1 MTAIHGWL
9 NIYKPKGMN
18 STRAVSIVKRL
29 LPKKTKIGHAGTL
42 DPLADGV
49 LPLAIGEATKLIPIL
64 HMDEKAYRFSIEWGF
79 ETTTDDAEGDATK
92 TSDHRPSQTD
102 VEEILA
108 QFTGNIQQTPPSYSA
123 IKIDGKRAYDR
134 ARDGEVLDMPVREVE
149 ILELTLES
157 HDDTRTILNC
167 VCGTGTYV
175 RSLARDIARVANS
188 AGHVGILTRTY
199 VGPFDGESSFL
210 LDIES
215 ENVDKEHLLREIL
228 PLDYGLDDILAV
240 HLNDFEEKRVRHGN
254 EVVISSQ
261 RGFADPALLYGKD
274 GLIGIG
280 ILNDRLVTPK
290 RVFNV

>member
-1 MTAIHGWL
+1 MSIHGWL

-64 HMDEKAYRFSIEWGF
+64 HMDEKAYRFSIEWGH
-79 ETTTDDAEGDATK
+79 ETTTDDAEGDK
-92 TSDHRPSQTD
+92 TAQSDHRPSIGD
-102 VEEILA
+102 VEAVLA
-108 QFTGNIQQTPPSYSA
+108 QFTGNIEQTPPSYSA
-123 IKIDGKRAYDR
+123 IKIDGKRAHER
-134 ARDGEVLDMPVREVE
+134 ARDGEILDMPIREVE
-149 ILELTLES
+149 ILGITLES

-175 RSLARDIARVANS
+175 RSMARDIARALNS
-188 AGHVGILTRTY
+188 AGHVGILTRIY
-199 VGPFDGESSFL
+199 VGPFEAESAFL
-210 LDIES
+210 LDMES
-215 ENVDKEHLLREIL
+215 ENVDKERLLGEIL

-240 HLNDFEEKRVRHGN
+240 NLNDFEEKRVRHGN
-254 EVVISSQ
+254 EVVISGQ
-261 RGFADPALLYGKD
+261 RGFADPALLYGKH